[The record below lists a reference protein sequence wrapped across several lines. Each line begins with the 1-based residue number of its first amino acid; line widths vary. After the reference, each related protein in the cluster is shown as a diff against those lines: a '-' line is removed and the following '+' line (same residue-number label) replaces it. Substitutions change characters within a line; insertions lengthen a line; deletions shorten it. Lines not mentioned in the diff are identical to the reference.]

1 MASDLYHTATTFYP
15 CCVPTLGD
23 SKGAGCTGLASANI
37 KQKIIFYL
45 CLLEYFLMKS
55 IFIRNGLILGILCIL
70 LFLITRFGFYD
81 DFLFASAVVNI
92 TILPFLF
99 VVTGFFST
107 WKLSKIINKLS
118 FRKAFSAAYITQMAA
133 GAFFMCFLYLF
144 FNLINP
150 ESVQIIRN
158 GLLENLSHIEHP
170 TEDTSF
176 LIDSYKS
183 DYLLSAQFLFLVFL
197 CPIMLPFYGLTSLM
211 MALFFRN
218 K

>member
-1 MASDLYHTATTFYP
+1 
-15 CCVPTLGD
+15 
-23 SKGAGCTGLASANI
+23 
-37 KQKIIFYL
+37 
-45 CLLEYFLMKS
+45 MKS

-107 WKLSKIINKLS
+107 WKLSKTIKNLS